1 MSRVT
6 QIRTLIALVGGLFSA
21 LAFAKPVELDDISRK
36 EVAERIAPLGSVCLE
51 GEDCAANA
59 GATAS
64 TASGPRSGEQIFNQ
78 FCTAC
83 HTSGLLGA
91 PKKGDKAVWE
101 TKLAAAGDFSKLLG
115 NAIKGVGS
123 MPPKGTC
130 GDCSDEEISNAIEFM
145 SGLKP

>member
-6 QIRTLIALVGGLFSA
+6 QVRTLMALVGGLFSI
-21 LAFAKPVELDDISRK
+21 LAFAKPAELDEISRK
-36 EVAERIAPLGSVCLE
+36 EVAERIAPVGSVCQQ
-51 GEDCAANA
+51 GEECAANV
-59 GATAS
+59 GASAS
-64 TASGPRSGEQIFNQ
+64 TSSGPRSGEQIFNQ

-91 PKKGDKAVWE
+91 PKKGDKATWE
-101 TKLAAAGDFSKLLG
+101 TKLSAAGDFNKLLAS
-115 NAIKGVGS
+115 AIKGVGS

-130 GDCSDEEISNAIEFM
+130 MDCSDEEISHAIEYM